1 MAAGG
6 SGRVPDEGLDYLI
19 TQDGYFARN
28 AWILRWIGWIT
39 GFGTAVLAAFA
50 GVAPRLYPNEL
61 KVSAWTGLIA
71 AALAGINQVVKPEA
85 WADAY
90 YRGHLT
96 LEMAIGDYKLRRATG
111 EDLSNAWR
119 QAQGGLPGAG
129 LPRSKSSKP

>member
-1 MAAGG
+1 MATGG
-6 SGRVPDEGLDYLI
+6 TGPVPDEGLQYLI
-19 TQDGYFARN
+19 KQDGYFNRG

-50 GVAPRLYPNEL
+50 GVAPKLFPNHSS
-61 KVSAWTGLIA
+61 VSIWIGIIA
-71 AALAGINQVVKPEA
+71 AALVGITQVVKPEA

-96 LEMAIGDYKLRRATG
+96 LQMALGDYKLGRATG

-129 LPRSKSSKP
+129 LPHG